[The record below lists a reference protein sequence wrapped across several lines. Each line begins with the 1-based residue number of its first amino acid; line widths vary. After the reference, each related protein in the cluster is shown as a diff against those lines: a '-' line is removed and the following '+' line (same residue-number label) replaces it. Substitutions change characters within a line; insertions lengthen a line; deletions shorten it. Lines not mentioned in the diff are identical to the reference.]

1 MGWNVWAPFVA
12 RFNCDDITLERC
24 DLRTNCAGPIVTLPN
39 GQTVVYRTPRTLV
52 VRRSSSTTTRSA
64 RPGAHLRNVNIIGNS
79 VYTSATD
86 IKGMGVIALAVGGQ
100 GEQGGTLRLEGNTY
114 NVTDSAGHSNGGR
127 GVDLFS
133 EKPGIDVR
141 MRNEVTRNATG
152 PAYRA
157 RFSGSSINAMR
168 HLDIDGVSASDDQTT
183 PTCTAGSS
191 GSIRL
196 VTTRKPT
203 SARSRAA
210 CLFPLTSLDGH
221 KRRGHMSSCRVAA
234 SE

>member
-1 MGWNVWAPFVA
+1 MSQDTKNPGRAA
-12 RFNCDDITLERC
+12 
-24 DLRTNCAGPIVTLPN
+24 IVVDYYAFGAT
-39 GQTVVYRTPRTLV
+39 
-52 VRRSSSTTTRSA
+52 RRS
-64 RPGAHLRNVNIIGNS
+64 PRNVNIIGNS

-86 IKGMGVIALAVGGQ
+86 IKGIGVHGLAVGGQ

-114 NVTDSAGHSNGGR
+114 NVTDLAGHSNGGR

-183 PTCTAGSS
+183 PTCTAVVGIDSWVRHYAKADI
-191 GSIRL
+191 GK
-196 VTTRKPT
+196 VT
-203 SARSRAA
+203 RSVSVPAD
-210 CLFPLTSLDGH
+210 FVGWP
-221 KRRGHMSSCRVAA
+221 
-234 SE
+234 